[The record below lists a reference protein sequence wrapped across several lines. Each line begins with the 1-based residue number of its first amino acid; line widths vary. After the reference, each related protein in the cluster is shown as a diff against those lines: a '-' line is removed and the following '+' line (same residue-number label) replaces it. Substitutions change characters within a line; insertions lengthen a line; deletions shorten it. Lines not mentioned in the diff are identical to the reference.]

1 MRDIPGNMK
10 LEELAKSTNEVR
22 KFSDGNILLTL
33 WFEGSKCR
41 SMEVVFDML
50 SSESVLFCSN
60 KKQHYY
66 DTRKEVRYGFEL
78 TVVAAHFKNLPLEK
92 IAALKSSISH
102 LSERLRGTILNF
114 LRPIEGRV

>member
-1 MRDIPGNMK
+1 MK
-10 LEELAKSTNEVR
+10 LEELAKSTKSVR
-22 KFSDGNILLTL
+22 KFSDGNTLLTL
-33 WFEGSKCR
+33 WFDGPKCR

-50 SSESVLFCSN
+50 SSESVLFCNN

-66 DTRKEVRYGFEL
+66 DTTKEVRYGYEL
-78 TVVAAHFKNLPLEK
+78 STVAAHFKNLPLEK
-92 IAALKSSISH
+92 IVALKSSISH

>member
-1 MRDIPGNMK
+1 MK
-10 LEELAKSTNEVR
+10 LEELAKSTKAVR
-22 KFSDGNILLTL
+22 KFSDGNTLLTL
-33 WFEGSKCR
+33 WFDGPKCR

-60 KKQHYY
+60 NKQHYY
-66 DTRKEVRYGFEL
+66 DTRKEVRYGYEL
-78 TVVAAHFKNLPLEK
+78 AAVAAHFKNLPLEK

-102 LSERLRGTILNF
+102 LSERLRGAILNL

>member
-1 MRDIPGNMK
+1 MK
-10 LEELAKSTNEVR
+10 LEELAKSTKAVR
-22 KFSDGNILLTL
+22 KFSDGNTLLTL
-33 WFEGSKCR
+33 WFDGPKCR

-50 SSESVLFCSN
+50 GSESVLFCSN

-66 DTRKEVRYGFEL
+66 DTRKEVRYGYEL
-78 TVVAAHFKNLPLEK
+78 AAVAAHFKNLPLEK

>member
-1 MRDIPGNMK
+1 MK

-22 KFSDGNILLTL
+22 KFSDGDILLTL
-33 WFEGSKCR
+33 WFEGPKCR

-66 DTRKEVRYGFEL
+66 DTRKESRYGYEL
-78 TVVAAHFKNLPLEK
+78 SAVVAHFKNLPLEK
-92 IAALKSSISH
+92 VAALKSSISL
-102 LSERLRGTILNF
+102 LSEGLRRVVLNF
-114 LRPIEGRV
+114 LKPIEGRGEVL